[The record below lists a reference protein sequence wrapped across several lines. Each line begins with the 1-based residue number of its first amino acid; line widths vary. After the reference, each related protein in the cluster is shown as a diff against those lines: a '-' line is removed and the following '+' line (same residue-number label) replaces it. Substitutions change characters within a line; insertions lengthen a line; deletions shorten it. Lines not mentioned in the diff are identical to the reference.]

1 MTAAG
6 VGVKGTS
13 FIGDSPVGFV
23 LRFLGRGVT
32 GSDGD
37 AISGIGCSMIP
48 LVFSLAP
55 GFPDTSPG
63 GCDLDATF
71 EVLRF
76 FAAAFDLVAFSYLAT
91 PF

>member
-6 VGVKGTS
+6 VGVKGTG
-13 FIGDSPVGFV
+13 FIGDSAVGFV

-32 GSDGD
+32 GSDVD
-37 AISGIGCSMIP
+37 VISGICFSIVP
-48 LVFSLAP
+48 LVFSSAP
-55 GFPDTSPG
+55 GFSDTSSD

-76 FAAAFDLVAFSYLAT
+76 FAVAFDLVAFSYFVT

>member
-6 VGVKGTS
+6 VGVKGTG
-13 FIGDSPVGFV
+13 FIGDSAVDFV

-32 GSDGD
+32 GSDEGV
-37 AISGIGCSMIP
+37 ISGIVRSMAP
-48 LVFSLAP
+48 LVFSLAS
-55 GFPDTSPG
+55 GFSDTSPG

-76 FAAAFDLVAFSYLAT
+76 FAVAFDLVAFSYFAT